1 MLLVPCPPCWPGCSH
16 VQRRPRRA
24 PLPRCRHGAVA
35 AAGLGEVPLQPQPP
49 CLRPPPHTARVPS
62 CFPMQRLDEA
72 VAAAGP
78 EDVYLQP
85 QFQPVDVRK
94 VLAEASGGLDKRLVQ
109 VG

>member
-1 MLLVPCPPCWPGCSH
+1 
-16 VQRRPRRA
+16 
-24 PLPRCRHGAVA
+24 
-35 AAGLGEVPLQPQPP
+35 
-49 CLRPPPHTARVPS
+49 
-62 CFPMQRLDEA
+62 MQRLDEA